1 VFIDAWKGGQR
12 SAVDFDAIVIGSGF
26 GGAITACRL
35 AEKGQK
41 VLILERGR
49 EWDKASYPRA
59 IEDDW
64 IWSHSHPEK
73 YHGWL
78 DLRVFKG
85 MSVALGAGVGGG
97 SLIYANISRVP
108 PPTIF
113 ANGWPAEIKFSELA
127 PYYATVGKMLNV
139 QKVPANQWNPRMKL
153 MQEAATKLN
162 DLNRFETL
170 DLAVTFDKDLQ
181 YDFDQEPDISKSTMV
196 PNEFGVLQGKCVH
209 LGECDIGCRVYAKN
223 TLDKNYIPVA
233 VKKGAK
239 VWPLHF
245 VVNIEQIDG
254 GYCVYFD
261 QLADGDRIPG
271 KATATR
277 VIVAAGSLGST
288 ELLLRCRDVT
298 HSLPRLSSQL
308 GKRWSSNG
316 DFLTPALHVLRSLW
330 SDRGP
335 TIASAINYLDGSQN
349 GQIFWVQDGG
359 IPNVLNKYFEA
370 VSDRLQKAPNEPS
383 WLETLAPHEI
393 LQHLALF
400 SESHDLFRHI
410 MPWFAQGVDT
420 GDGELML
427 TDGSLDLKWDL
438 SASLGLFNEIAAKHK
453 QLAESTGGIPI
464 PLPGWALDKELITP
478 HPLGGC
484 NMGATS
490 ADGVVDHKGE
500 VFDYPNLFV
509 ADGAIIPRPL
519 GVNPSRTI
527 GALAERIA
535 ALIAV

>member
-1 VFIDAWKGGQR
+1 
-12 SAVDFDAIVIGSGF
+12 
-26 GGAITACRL
+26 
-35 AEKGQK
+35 
-41 VLILERGR
+41 
-49 EWDKASYPRA
+49 
-59 IEDDW
+59 
-64 IWSHSHPEK
+64 
-73 YHGWL
+73 
-78 DLRVFKG
+78 
-85 MSVALGAGVGGG
+85 
-97 SLIYANISRVP
+97 
-108 PPTIF
+108 
-113 ANGWPAEIKFSELA
+113 
-127 PYYATVGKMLNV
+127 
-139 QKVPANQWNPRMKL
+139 MKL

-170 DLAVTFDKDLQ
+170 DLAVSFDPNLQ
-181 YDFDQEPDISKSTMV
+181 YDFNQEPDISKSTIL
-196 PNEFGVLQGKCVH
+196 PNQYGALQGTCVH

-223 TLDKNYIPVA
+223 TLDKNYIPLA

-245 VVNIEQIDG
+245 VVNIEPIDG

-298 HSLPRLSSQL
+298 HSLPRLSSRL

-330 SDRGP
+330 PDRGP

-349 GQIFWVQDGG
+349 GQVFWVQDGG

-370 VSDRLQKAPNEPS
+370 VTDRLQKAPNEPS
-383 WLETLAPHEI
+383 WLETLAPHVI

-410 MPWFAQGVDT
+410 MPWFAQGVDA

-438 SASLGLFNEIAAKHK
+438 SASLSLFNEIAAKHK

-484 NMGATS
+484 NMAATS

-500 VFDYPNLFV
+500 VFNYPNLFV
-509 ADGAIIPRPL
+509 VDGAIIPRPL

>member
-1 VFIDAWKGGQR
+1 
-12 SAVDFDAIVIGSGF
+12 
-26 GGAITACRL
+26 
-35 AEKGQK
+35 
-41 VLILERGR
+41 
-49 EWDKASYPRA
+49 
-59 IEDDW
+59 
-64 IWSHSHPEK
+64 
-73 YHGWL
+73 
-78 DLRVFKG
+78 
-85 MSVALGAGVGGG
+85 
-97 SLIYANISRVP
+97 
-108 PPTIF
+108 
-113 ANGWPAEIKFSELA
+113 
-127 PYYATVGKMLNV
+127 
-139 QKVPANQWNPRMKL
+139 
-153 MQEAATKLN
+153 
-162 DLNRFETL
+162 
-170 DLAVTFDKDLQ
+170 
-181 YDFDQEPDISKSTMV
+181 
-196 PNEFGVLQGKCVH
+196 
-209 LGECDIGCRVYAKN
+209 
-223 TLDKNYIPVA
+223 
-233 VKKGAK
+233 
-239 VWPLHF
+239 
-245 VVNIEQIDG
+245 
-254 GYCVYFD
+254 
-261 QLADGDRIPG
+261 
-271 KATATR
+271 

-298 HSLPRLSSQL
+298 HSLQRLSSQL

-316 DFLTPALHVLRSLW
+316 DFLTPALHILRSLW

-349 GQIFWVQDGG
+349 GKVFWVQDGG

-370 VSDRLQKAPNEPS
+370 VTDRLQKAPNEPS
-383 WLETLAPHEI
+383 WLETLAPHVI

-410 MPWFAQGVDT
+410 MPWFAQGVDA